1 MGINDFAFQTG
12 RWRVRHRKL
21 AHRLSGA
28 DEWRAFEGACTAWEV
43 MGGLGNV
50 DDHLLEDPAGPYR
63 AATTRRYDPAVDRWS
78 IWWWD
83 SRLSDVGPPVHGRF
97 HAGVGTFFGADELE
111 GLPILVRFI
120 WSGITPQACRWSQ
133 AFSADEGSSW
143 ETNWTM
149 DFERQ
154 P

>member
-12 RWRVRHRKL
+12 QWRVRHRKL
-21 AHRLSGA
+21 ARRLRGCG
-28 DEWRAFEGACTAWEV
+28 DWREFDGACTAWEV
-43 MGGLGNV
+43 MGGAGNV
-50 DDHLLEDPAGPYR
+50 DDHVLQDPAGPYR
-63 AATTRRYDPAVDRWS
+63 AASLRRYDPATEQWA

-83 SRLSDVGPPVHGRF
+83 SRLSGIGPPVCGRF
-97 HAGVGTFFGADELE
+97 EAGAGAFLGADELD

-120 WSGITPQACRWSQ
+120 WSEITPAAARWEQ
-133 AFSADEGSSW
+133 AFSGDGGASW

-149 DFERQ
+149 SFERL